1 MVDDLI
7 SSLENSKALM
17 EFDGKYFDGGRQAK

>member
-7 SSLENSKALM
+7 SSLVNFKDLM
-17 EFDGKYFDGGRQAK
+17 EFIGKYFDGVREAQ